1 MSKQN
6 NAMKSILKILI
17 LLFSISVFAQQP
29 PRGMDSDRGNQPNPR
44 VQGMKTMTP
53 EQEATLWTKKMTLE
67 LDLNQNQ
74 QDQMYA
80 LILGKTKKRKLRMEN
95 KPKERP
101 SKEEIYN
108 MHIQRLDEAIAMK
121 ESLKTILNEDQF
133 AKWER
138 MKNKES
144 LKTMDRKR
152 RSKMKKEKRR

>member
-1 MSKQN
+1 
-6 NAMKSILKILI
+6 
-17 LLFSISVFAQQP
+17 LL
-29 PRGMDSDRGNQPNPR
+29 
-44 VQGMKTMTP
+44 

-80 LILGKTKKRKLRMEN
+80 LILEKTKKIKFRMEN

-108 MHIQRLDEAIAMK
+108 MHISRLDEAIAMK
-121 ESLKTILNEDQF
+121 ESLKKILNDDQF
-133 AKWER
+133 AQWEL
-138 MKNKES
+138 MKNKKS
-144 LKTMDRKR
+144 FKTKDIKK